1 MSAGPQH
8 SAALRAGDRVRP
20 HAMHSLVPEQQVAA
34 DTARARTCRG
44 DCLRQVFSYRARPCS
59 IQCIK
64 VGQYVALGDSPIRSR
79 AHHLRQEAPQGGT
92 SEVEAGKGRTREGR
106 AAGELG
112 LGSRTQGA

>member
-34 DTARARTCRG
+34 DTARACTCRG

-64 VGQYVALGDSPIRSR
+64 VGQYVALGDSPIRPR
-79 AHHLRQEAPQGGT
+79 AHHLHKEAHQQ
-92 SEVEAGKGRTREGR
+92 AHQRLKQ
-106 AAGELG
+106 A
-112 LGSRTQGA
+112 QGAHARTSSR